1 MCRTA
6 AAARG
11 RRRDC
16 TCKLCQVAHPF
27 PIQRSLL
34 SMRPS
39 DSNGSTWESSPR
51 REHTHSHTGSIGS
64 AVPEDV
70 RKRKRGER
78 RRRRRRRRTEGGG
91 ASTASQEAGGRVAM
105 QMGSIHIANHWSLS
119 ALQRKSLFRQNSRNW
134 SYVPQPWF
142 LSQPLPTLPVQSLS
156 IHSPV
161 WTFMSSK
168 RKESK
173 TRMQDELDS
182 FLLLLLS
189 LLFFHSL
196 LLFFLLLPS
205 LSLSVNFGKLYDNS
219 PVNVKNCSRAVQP
232 NPCLSIAQEKCFL

>member
-27 PIQRSLL
+27 PIQR
-34 SMRPS
+34 
-39 DSNGSTWESSPR
+39 WEQAIATTVPER
-51 REHTHSHTGSIGS
+51 AALGRNTHSHTGSIGS

-70 RKRKRGER
+70 RKRERGER
-78 RRRRRRRRTEGGG
+78 RRRRRRMTEGGG
-91 ASTASQEAGGRVAM
+91 ASTASQEAGVRVAM

-119 ALQRKSLFRQNSRNW
+119 ALQRTSLFRQNSRNW

-142 LSQPLPTLPVQSLS
+142 LSRPPPTRPVQSFH

-161 WTFMSSK
+161 RTFMIIKKK
-168 RKESK
+168 RESK
-173 TRMQDELDS
+173 WESRNGWIYFRFYLCPP
-182 FLLLLLS
+182 LLS
-189 LLFFHSL
+189 LS
-196 LLFFLLLPS
+196 S
-205 LSLSVNFGKLYDNS
+205 LS
-219 PVNVKNCSRAVQP
+219 
-232 NPCLSIAQEKCFL
+232 

>member
-27 PIQRSLL
+27 PHPERSLL

-39 DSNGSTWESSPR
+39 DSNGGTWESSPGQ
-51 REHTHSHTGSIGS
+51 EHTRSTHRQHRQHRSRRCAQEEEGRE
-64 AVPEDV
+64 AEEKEEEDWG
-70 RKRKRGER
+70 R
-78 RRRRRRRRTEGGG
+78 GGG

-142 LSQPLPTLPVQSLS
+142 LSQPLSTLHCSVSFNPLS
-156 IHSPV
+156 CVDIH
-161 WTFMSSK
+161 MRGK
-168 RKESK
+168 GKKESK
-173 TRMQDELDS
+173 ARMRDGLDS
-182 FLLLLLS
+182 FLILLLS
-189 LLFFHSL
+189 CHLSWFLHFFH
-196 LLFFLLLPS
+196 P
-205 LSLSVNFGKLYDNS
+205 LSLFPPFSFPLCESWGDVW
-219 PVNVKNCSRAVQP
+219 
-232 NPCLSIAQEKCFL
+232 